1 MNTLE
6 SNKDN
11 TIGSKELDQI
21 VGKSP
26 KMEDAMIMDSRD
38 KSIIIFALG
47 RCYILCQLLGQD
59 SIGTFTKGDFKN
71 VAEKLGAK
79 IN

>member
-1 MNTLE
+1 MTE
-6 SNKDN
+6 EMD
-11 TIGSKELDQI
+11 EV

-26 KMEDAMIMDSRD
+26 KIEDAVIMDSRD
-38 KSIIIFALG
+38 KSTIIFALG
-47 RCYILCQLLGQD
+47 RCYILCQLLAQD
-59 SIGTFTKGDFKN
+59 SIGPFTKGDFKN